1 MNKDKKSIDLID
13 QYLGKQ
19 ENKARLI
26 TVAELAL
33 KLFQKATVPSTTE
46 SEVGKRLRG
55 QREKKGEASG
65 HALFPHL
72 RPMYRTVHRR
82 KPRELVF
89 RAIRWV
95 NPARMFPI
103 SQYDKKKLVP
113 FGEFLPFENFLNKFG
128 MKKITPGYS
137 SFSKGR
143 GLVKGIILT
152 PYLLFK

>member
-33 KLFQKATVPSTTE
+33 KLFQKAAAPSTTE

-103 SQYDKKKLVP
+103 SQYDKKKLQSLSEE
-113 FGEFLPFENFLNKFG
+113 EFEEAFSELAKYRREAVSYTHLTLPTIL
-128 MKKITPGYS
+128 
-137 SFSKGR
+137 
-143 GLVKGIILT
+143 LV
-152 PYLLFK
+152 